1 MLTTGC
7 SDALGRKVG
16 LAALQECERLIKGSG
31 DAFGTPSHRDECV
44 GRIRSA
50 MQLRRDRGNLSCV
63 DGPRDHWCAG
73 HGGLARAI
81 QTGDGVPNITRVEIG
96 EQDGRRAKQWAR
108 LFVAGHDPR
117 ACLTRCL
124 EAGRHTL
131 LECSERGIGTTGAFD
146 HQALRSQ
153 PDPRIR
159 PARYQHRGETDRH
172 QSEGQDGA
180 DAYHASMALV
190 DDLRSLPKAELHQH
204 LDGSMR
210 PETAVE
216 LAAAIELP
224 LTLEQARARMIGPER
239 CRDQAALLEFFD
251 LPIALLQ
258 TTEALERVTAELI
271 DDLLADGIR
280 YAEIRWAPRL
290 HTERGLSVRAAIEAV
305 ASAVAGRAAVLGPSM
320 PLIGLI
326 VTAMRSHA
334 PAANVA
340 LARTAGEIGHPIIGF
355 DLAGDEAAWPA
366 PPHALAFVTAREAG
380 LALTAHAGEV
390 KDPQHVREVLDFGVR
405 RVAHG
410 VTAIEDEPLLQMLR
424 AQDIT
429 LDLCPTSNVQAGI
442 VASLG
447 DHPLARLHRSG
458 VSVTL
463 STDGRTVT
471 RLTLSEEMDRVTGAL
486 NLSRA
491 ELATIALNAFNRG
504 FAPPALLGPLAAE
517 ARVGWAAWQRI
528 PLN

>member
-1 MLTTGC
+1 VLATGR
-7 SDALGRKVG
+7 SDALVRQVG
-16 LAALQECERLIKGSG
+16 LAALQEGERLIKGSG
-31 DAFGTPSHRDECV
+31 EPFGTPSHRDECV
-44 GRIRSA
+44 GRIRGA
-50 MQLRRDRGNLSCV
+50 IQLRSDRGNLSSV
-63 DGPRDHWCAG
+63 DGRRDDGCAG
-73 HGGLARAI
+73 RRGLARAI
-81 QTGDGVPNITRVEIG
+81 QTGDGVSNITRIEIG
-96 EQDGRRAKQWAR
+96 EQDGRSTKQWAR

-117 ACLTRCL
+117 TSLTRRL
-124 EAGRHTL
+124 EAGRHAL
-131 LECSERGIGTTGAFD
+131 LECSQRGIGTTGALD

-153 PDPRIR
+153 PDPRIV
-159 PARYQHRGETDRH
+159 PAWSEQCHETDRH
-172 QSEGQDGA
+172 QSDGKDGA
-180 DAYHASMALV
+180 DGYHASMALV

-224 LTLEQARARMIGPER
+224 LTLEQARSGMIGPER

-271 DDLLADGIR
+271 DDMLADGIR

-290 HTERGLSVRAAIEAV
+290 HTERGLSVRAVIEAV

-366 PPHALAFVTAREAG
+366 PPHALAFLTAREAG

-390 KDPQHVREVLDFGVR
+390 QDPQRVREVLDLGVR

-424 AQDIT
+424 ARDIT
-429 LDLCPTSNVQAGI
+429 LDLCPTSNVQGGI

-463 STDGRTVT
+463 STDGRTVSG
-471 RLTLSEEMDRVTGAL
+471 LTLSEEMAHVAGAL
-486 NLSRA
+486 DLSRA
-491 ELATIALNAFNRG
+491 ELATIALNAFDRG
-504 FAPPALLGPLAAE
+504 FAPPALLGPLAAD
-517 ARVGWAAWQRI
+517 ARVAWAAWQRI